1 MNKMYRNNIDGL
13 CGNDDCGQMSAW
25 YVFSALG
32 FYPVCPGTDQ
42 YVLGA
47 PYMPY
52 ACVKLPD
59 GKTLEVKA
67 PGVSDTKRYIKS
79 VKLNG
84 KPYDK
89 AYITHSDLMAGGKLE
104 FEMSSKPNKR
114 RCISADTK
122 PYSLSDS
129 ES

>member
-1 MNKMYRNNIDGL
+1 
-13 CGNDDCGQMSAW
+13 
-25 YVFSALG
+25 
-32 FYPVCPGTDQ
+32 
-42 YVLGA
+42 
-47 PYMPY
+47 MPY
-52 ACVKLPD
+52 ACVKLPG

-67 PGVSDTKRYIKS
+67 PGVSDDKRYIKA

-89 AYITHSDLMAGGKLE
+89 AYITHSDLLAGGTLD

-114 RCISADTK
+114 RCISPDTK
-122 PYSLSDS
+122 PYSLSDE